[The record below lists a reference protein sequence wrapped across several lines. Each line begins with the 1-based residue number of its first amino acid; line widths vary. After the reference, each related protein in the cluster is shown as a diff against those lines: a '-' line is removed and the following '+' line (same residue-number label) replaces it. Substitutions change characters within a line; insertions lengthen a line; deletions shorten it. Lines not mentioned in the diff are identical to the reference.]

1 MLNMLSGWLITDK
14 QWLVSCTII
23 NHDPSSSNNLPGIP
37 SISPPPPLLQKYI
50 YNHQNDIYVIKHN
63 LDVTHTFTDEQ
74 WSVSFMNTHYN
85 PPPPFGH
92 QFFHNSMHR
101 PSNGGIFL
109 FYGWNCVRGFETYF
123 KNIIWDISH

>member
-23 NHDPSSSNNLPGIP
+23 NHDPTSSNNLPGIP
-37 SISPPPPLLQKYI
+37 SISPHALFTKKI
-50 YNHQNDIYVIKHN
+50 DINNHQNDIYVIKHN

-85 PPPPFGH
+85 PPPV
-92 QFFHNSMHR
+92 
-101 PSNGGIFL
+101 
-109 FYGWNCVRGFETYF
+109 CT
-123 KNIIWDISH
+123 